1 MVARAVS
8 RSKAFSGL
16 RPADPSRDMGQIAAL
31 MDEAFGG
38 DLTRPGREALR
49 ELKIMSHFGPFL
61 WLLDRTSPEFHE
73 SFRGFVWVEEGRIV
87 GNVNVG
93 RTDPYSSRW
102 LISNVAVR
110 PDCQG
115 RGIAHHLVQAAID
128 LAREHGGEYA
138 LLQVHT
144 DNTSACRLYQDLG
157 FEQIAAAT
165 ELHLKRIGKLG
176 NWDIGRL
183 VNWETGKLVHQS
195 TNLPIYQSTSLP
207 VYQSTSLRRRSYG
220 EWRKEYRLALAAISK
235 EVQWLNPLRADQFR
249 VGLDQ
254 RVSKWLSTLFKGCE
268 EFRWAVEE
276 GGRFVA
282 TLTVHAS
289 HWRGHHRLE
298 LMVHPDYRGQLEDML
313 VTKALS
319 ILGDYPERGVVVT
332 HPAEH
337 REAIEVLKGYG
348 FTEKRTLAQMRLAL
362 SKGAEEPRSTGAGE
376 PRSKRARESSPLH
389 LCTLAPMLRR
399 EVPCEN
405 YYCAG

>member
-1 MVARAVS
+1 MVARAIS

-16 RPADPSRDMGQIAAL
+16 RPADPSRDMGQITAL
-31 MDEAFGG
+31 IEEAFGG
-38 DLTRPGREALR
+38 DLTPPGREALR
-49 ELKIMSHFGPFL
+49 ELKIMSHFAPFL

-73 SFRGFVWVEEGRIV
+73 TLRGFVWVEEGRIV

-93 RTDPYSSRW
+93 RTDPYSGRW

-110 PDCQG
+110 PNCQG

-165 ELHLKRIGKLG
+165 EMRLKSIGKLG
-176 NWDIGRL
+176 NWDIG
-183 VNWETGKLVHQS
+183 KL
-195 TNLPIYQSTSLP
+195 LP
-207 VYQSTSLRRRSYG
+207 VYQSTNLRRRSYR
-220 EWRKEYRLALAAISK
+220 EWRKEYRLALEATSK
-235 EVQWLNPLRADQFR
+235 EMQWLNPLRHDQFR

-254 RVSKWLSTLFKGCE
+254 RVSNWLTNLLRGRDE
-268 EFRWAVEE
+268 VRLAVEE
-276 GGRFVA
+276 GNRFVA
-282 TLTVHAS
+282 TLTITAS

-298 LMVHPDYRGQLEDML
+298 LMVHPDHRGQLEDML

-319 ILGDYPERGVVVT
+319 ILGDYPERAVVVT

-337 REAIEVLKGYG
+337 REAIEVLKSYG

-362 SKGAEEPRSTGAGE
+362 RDST
-376 PRSKRARESSPLH
+376 
-389 LCTLAPMLRR
+389 
-399 EVPCEN
+399 
-405 YYCAG
+405 